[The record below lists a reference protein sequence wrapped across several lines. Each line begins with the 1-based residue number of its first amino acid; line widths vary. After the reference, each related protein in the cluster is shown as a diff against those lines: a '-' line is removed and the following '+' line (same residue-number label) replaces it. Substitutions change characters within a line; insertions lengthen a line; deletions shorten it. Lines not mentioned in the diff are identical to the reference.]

1 MHVSQIC
8 TRSLVTC
15 TRETPA
21 AELARKMRDQHVA
34 DVLVIENRDGRLTPV
49 GLVTD
54 RDLVVQ
60 VLARDKDP
68 NQICAADLMCADL
81 ETVLDSELVY
91 DAIWHMR
98 KRQIIRL
105 PVVDAH
111 GALVGMLTADDVAEF
126 LASELTEVARLRKR
140 NPALQSAPSASSAL
154 SGYPA
159 RR

>member
-1 MHVSQIC
+1 MHVGQIC
-8 TRSLVTC
+8 NRSLVTC
-15 TRETPA
+15 DREMPA

-34 DVLVIENRDGRLTPV
+34 DVLVVEDHGGRLTPV

-54 RDLVVQ
+54 RDLVVG
-60 VLARDKDP
+60 VIARGRDP
-68 NQICAADLMCADL
+68 NQVRAADIMCADL
-81 ETVLDSELVY
+81 ETVVDSELIY

-98 KRQIIRL
+98 KRQIVRL

-140 NPALQSAPSASSAL
+140 NPALQA
-154 SGYPA
+154 GYPA

>member
-1 MHVSQIC
+1 MHVGQIC
-8 TRSLVTC
+8 SRSLVTC
-15 TRETPA
+15 TGETPA

-34 DVLVIENRDGRLTPV
+34 DVLVVEDRGGRLTPV

-54 RDLVVQ
+54 RDLVVD
-60 VLARDKDP
+60 VLARGRDP
-68 NQICAADLMCADL
+68 SQVRAVDIMCAEL
-81 ETVLDSELVY
+81 ETVVDSELIY

-98 KRQIIRL
+98 KRQILRL

-140 NPALQSAPSASSAL
+140 NPALQAA
-154 SGYPA
+154 YPA

>member
-1 MHVSQIC
+1 MHVAQIC
-8 TRSLVTC
+8 SRSLVTC
-15 TRETPA
+15 DRETSA
-21 AELARKMRDQHVA
+21 TELARKMRDQHVA
-34 DVLVIENRDGRLTPV
+34 DVLVIEDHGGRLTPV

-54 RDLVVQ
+54 RDLVVG
-60 VLARDKDP
+60 VIARDRDA
-68 NQICAADLMCADL
+68 NQVRAADIMCADL
-81 ETVLDSELVY
+81 ETVVDSELIY

-98 KRQIIRL
+98 KRQILRL

-140 NPALQSAPSASSAL
+140 NPALQAA
-154 SGYPA
+154 YPA

>member
-1 MHVSQIC
+1 MHVGQIC
-8 TRSLVTC
+8 SRSLVTC
-15 TRETPA
+15 TGETLA
-21 AELARKMRDQHVA
+21 AELAQKMRDQHVA
-34 DVLVIENRDGRLTPV
+34 DVLVIEDHGGRLTPV

-54 RDLVVQ
+54 RDLVVD
-60 VLARDKDP
+60 VIARRRDP
-68 NQICAADLMCADL
+68 NQVRAADIMHADL

-98 KRQIIRL
+98 KRQILRL

-140 NPALQSAPSASSAL
+140 NPAQQP
-154 SGYPA
+154 GQP
-159 RR
+159 R

>member
-1 MHVSQIC
+1 MHVGQIC
-8 TRSLVTC
+8 SRSLVTC
-15 TRETPA
+15 TGETPA

-34 DVLVIENRDGRLTPV
+34 DVLVVEDRGGRLTPV

-54 RDLVVQ
+54 RDLVVD
-60 VLARDKDP
+60 VLARGRDP
-68 NQICAADLMCADL
+68 SQVRAVDIMCAEL
-81 ETVLDSELVY
+81 ETVADSELIY

-98 KRQIIRL
+98 KRQILRL

-111 GALVGMLTADDVAEF
+111 GALVGVLTADDVAEF

-140 NPALQSAPSASSAL
+140 NPALQA
-154 SGYPA
+154 GYPA

>member
-15 TRETPA
+15 NRDTSA

-34 DVLVIENRDGRLTPV
+34 DVLVIEDHAGRLTPI

-54 RDLVVQ
+54 RDLVVE
-60 VLARDKDP
+60 VIARDGDP
-68 NQICAADLMCADL
+68 NQVRAADLMCADL

-91 DAIWHMR
+91 DAIWRMR
-98 KRQIIRL
+98 KRQVLRL

-111 GALVGMLTADDVAEF
+111 GALVGVLTADDVAEF

-140 NPALQSAPSASSAL
+140 NPALQS
-154 SGYPA
+154 GQPA

>member
-15 TRETPA
+15 HRETPA

-34 DVLVIENRDGRLTPV
+34 DVLVIEDRAGRLTPV

-54 RDLVVQ
+54 RDLVIEVI
-60 VLARDKDP
+60 ARDRDP
-68 NQICAADLMCADL
+68 NQVRAGELMRPDL

-98 KRQIIRL
+98 KRQILRL

-140 NPALQSAPSASSAL
+140 NPALQSASSASSD
-154 SGYPA
+154 YPA

>member
-1 MHVSQIC
+1 MHIGQIC

-15 TRETPA
+15 NRDTSA

-34 DVLVIENRDGRLTPV
+34 DVLVVEERGGRFTPV

-54 RDLVVQ
+54 RDLVVE
-60 VLARDKDP
+60 VIARDRDP
-68 NQICAADLMCADL
+68 GQVRAAELMCTDL
-81 ETVLDSELVY
+81 ETALDSEFVY

-98 KRQIIRL
+98 KRQILRL

-111 GALVGMLTADDVAEF
+111 GALVGVLTADDVAEF

-140 NPALQSAPSASSAL
+140 NPALQSG
-154 SGYPA
+154 SGGGD
-159 RR
+159 R

>member
-1 MHVSQIC
+1 MLISQIC

-15 TRETPA
+15 NRDTPA

-34 DVLVIENRDGRLTPV
+34 DVLVVEDHAGRLTPV

-54 RDLVVQ
+54 RDLVVE
-60 VLARDKDP
+60 VIACDRDP
-68 NQICAADLMCADL
+68 NQVRAADLMCADL

-98 KRQIIRL
+98 KRQILRL

-140 NPALQSAPSASSAL
+140 NPALQAASSA
-154 SGYPA
+154 YPT

>member
-1 MHVSQIC
+1 MHVGQIC

-15 TRETPA
+15 NGGTPA
-21 AELARKMRDQHVA
+21 AELARNMRDQHVA
-34 DVLVIENRDGRLTPV
+34 DVLVIEDRGGRLTPV

-54 RDLVVQ
+54 RDLVIEVI
-60 VLARDKDP
+60 ARGADP
-68 NQICAADLMCADL
+68 NQVRAADIMCANL

-98 KRQIIRL
+98 KRRIIRL

-111 GALVGMLTADDVAEF
+111 GALVGVLTADDVAEF
-126 LASELTEVARLRKR
+126 LASELTEVTRLRKR
-140 NPALQSAPSASSAL
+140 NPAQQS
-154 SGYPA
+154 GDPA

>member
-15 TRETPA
+15 NRDTPA

-34 DVLVIENRDGRLTPV
+34 DVLVIEDHAGRLTPI

-54 RDLVVQ
+54 RDLVIEVI
-60 VLARDKDP
+60 ARDRDP
-68 NQICAADLMCADL
+68 NQVRAADLMCADL

-98 KRQIIRL
+98 KRQILRL

-140 NPALQSAPSASSAL
+140 NPALQS
-154 SGYPA
+154 GYPA